1 MLYGQQHNNIADY
14 LISYDVTT
22 DAWQRIATT
31 ETTINNITRQ
41 YEMWQLATDDF
52 NDFYILATVHLTEGD
67 EDTLVRGTYD
77 ALESNTSHI
86 KILKYDINTDT
97 WTTVDDINGNAPQL
111 GCYYSAF
118 TPPTDT
124 ITRYPMLPD
133 TRHTFTVK
141 TINTHPELIY
151 RGKNGFHTYRL
162 SDGTKGTLKTIPVNS
177 RRSMDCYIGNTPET
191 TFYAWI
197 EQKNG
202 NSVLRIDNGT
212 GTEITNK
219 EYNNANNPLYKAP
232 AHPATGDRSS
242 QIITISDMIYHAGEL
257 YAVLQIKA
265 GNATDIHAESEGY
278 LINIKVGRVS
288 NPDNVNPIKHYQHF
302 TRAARSPV
310 IHNGEVYYFE
320 GSHYQYQP
328 HAANVTRAGI
338 LQIDASEPYPNDTGN
353 LIRMDG
359 DEHIDFGLCWRS
371 AFDVGGVSNPD
382 SQSGYG
388 RHGGTASPM
397 ISVLPLTRGI
407 SSVGIQLIAGYGDLT
422 KLNEPPVN
430 DINNWHW
437 IQFGTRIPQR
447 VPIFHTNDKQAWE
460 RLNTLAKLT
469 NSTISTN
476 SSKFS
481 FLPRRTRQT
490 TLIAD
495 ITDTQQN
502 IIVQDASRFEIT
514 GIVLINDELIR
525 YNFLG
530 SNELS
535 DFERGVEGST
545 PAPHKKGDTVLFVD
559 ALAFNHPDKKNIA
572 SLNFKPDFLGIYNQL
587 TAHLTPITAHKAE
600 VVLAHKDSIDSNGE
614 KPRNFNFDL
623 LTWHERPWAETL
635 LNDYLNDM
643 HKAQH
648 EVNITMPWAPH
659 LKLGQTLVVDQQLV
673 AHLRYTPVRILRISH
688 DFETR
693 KTRITARTFTR
704 QKAKPKPIT
713 FTKKPDDQTFVIN
726 EQITPVQL
734 PKAIGDLAPITYTLY
749 GSRHA
754 PRAVSKGSPEN
765 DNSDAPRAV
774 TSLPLG
780 LTFTGSRCELTGTPT
795 ALGTTVIT
803 YTAKSSD
810 LERSATTRFRITVVN
825 PLSFD
830 DTVPRDVV
838 FNEGDEIDYPLPT
851 ASDGIPPI
859 TYEISGLP
867 PSISFINCRAGSPCP
882 AISDITFTNCR
893 AGSPCP
899 AISENGSDG
908 RAQRPD
914 PTNSENVVPPPR
926 LQGTI
931 PAGQFCIEYRAKDAK
946 NNTITQE
953 FDIHGDSKPQWTSFY
968 ITETEKGRIDNASN
982 QVRLF
987 DSNGERIRAT
997 AGSFNINL
1005 GTGDWRGAEIT
1016 GTHKVFLDN
1025 TGNVKIYNLDNTPCK
1040 SGSPCP
1046 DTFNLGNGNW
1056 QDVCRI
1062 GTDKIGFLDRDTAAV
1077 RIYDLNFTRTPSA
1090 DIAFGICA
1098 DYRSITSDG
1107 TFLYV
1112 LIENLAT
1119 VLAWHISDAAFKPN
1133 SVVDLMVAGTRRVP
1147 SAIRIQPTGGITTL

>member
-1 MLYGQQHNNIADY
+1 MNTAQHWNWQGYIKDIAYDPTNQKYYMLYGQQHNNIADY
-14 LISYDVTT
+14 LISYDVAT

-31 ETTINNITRQ
+31 ETTINTITRQ
-41 YEMWQLATDDF
+41 YEMWQLATADF

-67 EDTLVRGTYD
+67 EDTFVRGTYD

-86 KILKYDINTDT
+86 KILKWTMRTNT

-133 TRHTFTVK
+133 TRHTFTIK

-202 NSVLRIDNGT
+202 NAVLRIDNGN

-219 EYNNANNPLYKAP
+219 EYDNSDNPLYKAP

-242 QIITISDMIYHAGEL
+242 QIITISDMVYHGGEL

-278 LINIKVGRVS
+278 LINIKVGEVS

-310 IHNGEVYYFE
+310 IYNGEIYYFE

-371 AFDVGGVSNPD
+371 AFDVGEVSNPD
-382 SQSGYG
+382 NPSGYG

-397 ISVLPLTRGI
+397 ISDRN
-407 SSVGIQLIAGYGDLT
+407 GIQLIAGYGDLT

-476 SSKFS
+476 NSKFS

-502 IIVQDASRFEIT
+502 IIVQDASRFDDT
-514 GIVLINDELIR
+514 GLVLINDELIR

-535 DFERGVEGST
+535 DFERGAEGST
-545 PAPHKKGDTVLFVD
+545 PTPHKKGDTVLFVD

-587 TAHLTPITAHKAE
+587 TARLTPITAHKAE
-600 VVLAHKDSIDSNGE
+600 VALAHKDSIDSNGE

-635 LNDYLNDM
+635 LNAYLNDM
-643 HKAQH
+643 HKAQY

-693 KTRITARTFTR
+693 KTHITARTFTR
-704 QKAKPKPIT
+704 QKATSKPIT

-726 EQITPVQL
+726 EEITPVQL
-734 PKAIGDLAPITYTLY
+734 PKAIGDLVPITYSISAQPP
-749 GSRHA
+749 GI
-754 PRAVSKGSPEN
+754 
-765 DNSDAPRAV
+765 
-774 TSLPLG
+774 
-780 LTFTGSRCELTGTPT
+780 TFTDSRCELTGIPT
-795 ALGTTVIT
+795 VLGTTVII

-810 LERSATTRFRITVVN
+810 LEGSATTRFRITVVN

-830 DTVPRDVV
+830 DTIPRDVV

-851 ASDGIPPI
+851 ASGGIPPI

-882 AISDITFTNCR
+882 AIS
-893 AGSPCP
+893 
-899 AISENGSDG
+899 ENDSNG

-914 PTNSENVVPPPR
+914 PTKSSVPR
-926 LQGTI
+926 LRGTI

-968 ITETEKGRIDNASN
+968 ITETEKGRIDNVSN

-1016 GTHKVFLDN
+1016 DTHKVFLDN

-1112 LIENLAT
+1112 LIDNLAT
-1119 VLAWHISDAAFKPN
+1119 VLAWHISDAAFKPD
-1133 SVVDLMVAGTRRVP
+1133 SVIDLMVAGTRHVP

>member
-14 LISYDVTT
+14 LISYDVAT

-67 EDTLVRGTYD
+67 DDTLVRGTYD

-86 KILKYDINTDT
+86 KILKYAMDTDT
-97 WTTVDDINGNAPQL
+97 WTTVDDINGTAPQL
-111 GCYYSAF
+111 GFYYSAF
-118 TPPTDT
+118 APPMDT

-133 TRHTFTVK
+133 TRHTFTIA

-151 RGKNGFHTYRL
+151 RGRDGIHTYRL
-162 SDGTKGTLKTIPVNS
+162 SDNTKRTLKTIPTDS
-177 RRSMDCYIGNTPET
+177 RRSMDCTIGNTPET
-191 TFYAWI
+191 TFFAWI
-197 EQKNG
+197 EQNNG
-202 NSVLRIDNGT
+202 NSVLRIDDGN
-212 GTEITNK
+212 GTEIVNK
-219 EYNNANNPLYKAP
+219 KYDNSDNPLYKAP
-232 AHPATGDRSS
+232 AHPATGDRTS

-265 GNATDIHAESEGY
+265 GNPTDIYAESEGY
-278 LINIKVGRVS
+278 LINVKTASANISTV
-288 NPDNVNPIKHYQHF
+288 KHYAHF

-310 IHNGEVYYFE
+310 VHNGEVYYFE

-328 HAANVTRAGI
+328 HAANVTRAGT

-359 DEHIDFGLCWRS
+359 DESIDFGLCWRS
-371 AFDVGGVSNPD
+371 AFVGGVSLVGGVSNPD
-382 SQSGYG
+382 SVGGVSNPDNSSGFG

-397 ISVLPLTRGI
+397 ISDTNANHF
-407 SSVGIQLIAGYGDLT
+407 GIQLIAGYGDLT
-422 KLNEPPVN
+422 KRNEPPVN

-447 VPIFHTNDKQAWE
+447 IPIFHTNDKQAWE

-469 NSTISTN
+469 NATISTHN
-476 SSKFS
+476 SKFS

-502 IIVQDASRFEIT
+502 IIVQDASRFDNT
-514 GIVLINDELIR
+514 GIVLINDELIS

-535 DFERGVEGST
+535 DLERGAEGST
-545 PAPHKKGDTVLFVD
+545 PAPHKKGGTVLFVD

-587 TAHLTPITAHKAE
+587 TARLTPITAHKAE
-600 VVLAHKDSIDSNGE
+600 VFLEHKDSIDSNGE
-614 KPRNFNFDL
+614 KPRDFNFDL

-688 DFETR
+688 DFDTR
-693 KTRITARTFTR
+693 KTHITARTFTR
-704 QKAKPKPIT
+704 QNATPKPIT
-713 FTKKPDDQTFVIN
+713 FIKKPDDQTFIIN

-734 PKAIGDLAPITYTLY
+734 PKARGEIVPITYSLST
-749 GSRHA
+749 
-754 PRAVSKGSPEN
+754 SP
-765 DNSDAPRAV
+765 
-774 TSLPLG
+774 TG
-780 LTFTGSRCELTGTPT
+780 LTFTDSRRELIGTPT
-795 ALGTTVIT
+795 TLGTTMME
-803 YTAKSSD
+803 YTARD
-810 LERSATTRFRITVVN
+810 TATPLQTATTRFRITVVN
-825 PLSFD
+825 PISFD
-830 DTVPRDVV
+830 DTVPRDIV

-851 ASDGIPPI
+851 ASGGIPPI
-859 TYEISGLP
+859 RYEISGLP
-867 PSISFINCRAGSPCP
+867 STVVARGLRASH
-882 AISDITFTNCR
+882 
-893 AGSPCP
+893 
-899 AISENGSDG
+899 
-908 RAQRPD
+908 
-914 PTNSENVVPPPR
+914 PTPR
-926 LQGTI
+926 ILGTI

-953 FDIHGDSKPQWTSFY
+953 FDLHGDSKPQWSSFY
-968 ITETEKGRIDNASN
+968 ITDTEQGRIDNVSN
-982 QVRLF
+982 QVRLY
-987 DSNGERIRAT
+987 DSNGNRIRAT
-997 AGSFNINL
+997 TGSFNINL
-1005 GTGDWRGAEIT
+1005 VGGVSNPDSVGGVSNPDWKGAAIT
-1016 GTHKVFLDN
+1016 DTHKIFLDN
-1025 TGNVKIYNLDNTPCK
+1025 NGLVKIYNLDNTPCR

-1062 GTDKIGFLDRDTAAV
+1062 GADKIGFLDRDAAAV
-1077 RIYDLNFTRTPSA
+1077 RIYDLNFTRTPLA
-1090 DIAFGICA
+1090 DIEFGICA

-1107 TFLYV
+1107 TLLYV

-1119 VLAWHISDAAFKPN
+1119 VLAWSIPDGKFKSGNAIDIASTPN
-1133 SVVDLMVAGTRRVP
+1133 PQAVRRHNN
-1147 SAIRIQPTGGITTL
+1147 IMHHL